1 MKNTELGKDLTTLIS
16 EESSFPLYKEPPEAN
31 QENQ

>member
-1 MKNTELGKDLTTLIS
+1 MKNTELGNDLTLIS